1 MSHRDVLK
9 HRMTLAK
16 KVGTLLAIILLVAI
30 VSACGGASV
39 TSAPP
44 TAAPAAQP
52 TSAPQATS
60 APSGGQSS
68 GQLTPVKF
76 QLQWVVQSQ
85 FAGYYAAQEL
95 GYYKDEGLDVTIL
108 VGGPDIAPQTV
119 LANGGADLAESW
131 LPKALAESEQ
141 GVKLVNIAQVFQ
153 RSGTLEISW
162 KDTNITQPS
171 DWKGKKVASWLLGN
185 EPEVFAAMRKAGIDP
200 NNPNDVTIVKQPF
213 DMSLLLNRQVDAAQ
227 AMIYN
232 EYAQVLEAKNP
243 KTGQLYQPSDLNVI
257 DFNKVGT
264 AMLQD
269 GVFARADWISD
280 PKNQD
285 VATRFLRASFKGWA
299 YCRDNFDACVNIVLK
314 NGPTLGKGHMAWM
327 LNEINAL
334 IWPSPLG
341 IGIMDPNLYQQTV
354 TIAKTYKIINNDPDK
369 GAYRTDLAQKADDD
383 LVKAGIDV
391 KGANFQKQTIQVTPG
406 GE

>member
-1 MSHRDVLK
+1 MSYGDHSVR
-9 HRMTLAK
+9 RIWTLG
-16 KVGTLLAIILLVAI
+16 VIVLLVA
-30 VSACGGASV
+30 VATACGGAAAP

-44 TAAPAAQP
+44 TAAPAP
-52 TSAPQATS
+52 TSAPQATT
-60 APSGGQSS
+60 APST

-76 QLQWVVQSQ
+76 QLQWVTQSQ
-85 FAGYYAAQEL
+85 FAGYYAAKDQ

-119 LANGGADLAESW
+119 LASGGADLAESW
-131 LPKALAESEQ
+131 LPKALAQSEQ
-141 GVKLVNIAQVFQ
+141 GGKLVNVAQVFQ

-162 KDTNITQPS
+162 KDTNISKPE

-200 NNPNDVTIVKQPF
+200 TNASDVTIVKQPF

-232 EYAQVLEAKNP
+232 EYAQVLEAKDP
-243 KTGQLYQPSDLNVI
+243 KTGQLYKPEDLNVI

-269 GVFARADWISD
+269 GVFARADWIGD

-285 VATRFLRASFKGWA
+285 IAVRFLRASFKGWA
-299 YCRDNFDACVNIVLK
+299 YCRDNFDDCVNIVLK
-314 NGPTLGKGHMAWM
+314 NGPTLGKGHMAWQ

-334 IWPSPLG
+334 IWPSPNG
-341 IGIMDPNLYQQTV
+341 IGIMDPNLYKQTV
-354 TIAKTYKIINNDPDK
+354 DISIKYGILKNQPAAD
-369 GAYRTDLAQKADDD
+369 AYRTDLAQKALDALNSQGVDT
-383 LVKAGIDV
+383 
-391 KGANFQKQTIQVTPG
+391 KGTNYQKKTVQVTPG

>member
-1 MSHRDVLK
+1 MSF
-9 HRMTLAK
+9 K
-16 KVGTLLAIILLVAI
+16 KIGVLLAIVLLVAI
-30 VSACGGASV
+30 VTACGGA
-39 TSAPP
+39 
-44 TAAPAAQP
+44 AAPAPAS
-52 TSAPQATS
+52 TTAAPQATT
-60 APSGGQSS
+60 AATG

-85 FAGYYAAQEL
+85 FAGYYAAKDL

-131 LPKALAESEQ
+131 LPKALAENEQ

-162 KDTNITQPS
+162 KDAGITQPS

-200 NNPNDVTIVKQPF
+200 NNQSDVTIVKQPF

-227 AMIYN
+227 AMVYN
-232 EYAQVLEAKNP
+232 EYAQVLESKNP
-243 KTGQLYQPSDLNVI
+243 KTGQLYQPSDLNII

-269 GVFARADWISD
+269 GVFARADWLND

-285 VATRFLRASFKGWA
+285 VATRFLRASFKGWV

-341 IGIMDPNLYQQTV
+341 IGIMDPNLYNQTV
-354 TIAKTYKIINNDPDK
+354 TIAKTYQIIKNDPAKD
-369 GAYRTDLAQKADDD
+369 AYRTDLAQKALDD
-383 LVKAGIDV
+383 LTK
-391 KGANFQKQTIQVTPG
+391 
-406 GE
+406 